1 MAEGLESP
9 ADWHRLAA
17 LGCDAAQGYALS
29 HPLPADELEAWLYSR
44 ARRGEAMPGPQEIDP
59 GEHGELG
66 EAA

>member
-44 ARRGEAMPGPQEIDP
+44 VRRTDAPPGPREVDDLDEP
-59 GEHGELG
+59 R
-66 EAA
+66 AA